1 MVNLEV
7 VPHSYSD
14 AIALLAGWHQDRD
27 DLGFAAYSFPDP
39 EGEVVRLVEVS
50 NLFPSVDAVRP
61 IRFGRSAD
69 FPFPSAVAL
78 VSVRDWARILDGSLT
93 LPEGWSLE
101 DVQRVRLNDQE

>member
-1 MVNLEV
+1 MLDLEV

-14 AIALLAGWHQDRD
+14 AVALLAGWHQGRD

-50 NLFPSVDAVRP
+50 DHFPSVDAVHP

-78 VSVRDWARILDGSLT
+78 VSEQDWVKIMDGSLP
-93 LPEGWSLE
+93 LPEGWSLGG
-101 DVQRVRLNDQE
+101 VQRVRLNDQK